1 MRHVVLVAAA
11 IASTMALAACGGD
24 SDHASA
30 PRSEP
35 ARAAA
40 GSEPG
45 EAEGGER
52 RDVPGVPDADRIAY
66 YQLATTTGTL
76 RVAVSS
82 AAAGR
87 ARGVPRGDLA
97 ALRAADRRLR
107 ALAPR
112 NPALRTTLAVLR
124 PRVRRVARVRPGGRL
139 PRRAALDALAATT
152 RTSNELRGYL
162 RRHPALAAKVPD

>member
-1 MRHVVLVAAA
+1 MRIRSR
-11 IASTMALAACGGD
+11 IAVMLALAALAACGGD
-24 SDHASA
+24 SDHPRA

-35 ARAAA
+35 AREAA
-40 GSEPG
+40 GSGPAED
-45 EAEGGER
+45 EGGER
-52 RDVPGVPDADRIAY
+52 RDVPGVPTADRIAY

-112 NPALRTTLAVLR
+112 DPALRTTLAVLR
-124 PRVRRVARVRPGGRL
+124 PRVRRVARLRPAARL
-139 PRRAALDALAATT
+139 PRRAAVDALAATT